1 MTEKGEKKVDE
12 WRYLKSR
19 RQDLVHIFLFLLLIV
34 VFHVLLVQVGK
45 YKSRGAAL
53 SYNPTFVDEST
64 NIKLLTC
71 AADQQRVHSEPANC
85 VEEGGGEEG
94 LPAF

>member
-1 MTEKGEKKVDE
+1 MTEKGGEKVNE

-45 YKSRGAAL
+45 DKKGAAL
-53 SYNPTFVDEST
+53 SYIPTFVDKST
-64 NIKLLTC
+64 TIKLLTC